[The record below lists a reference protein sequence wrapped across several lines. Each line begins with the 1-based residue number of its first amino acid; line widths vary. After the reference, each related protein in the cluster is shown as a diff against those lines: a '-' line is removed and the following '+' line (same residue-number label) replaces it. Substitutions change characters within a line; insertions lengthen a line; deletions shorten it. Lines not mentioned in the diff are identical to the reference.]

1 MRVIDFRCRPPVRGF
16 GGTIMFQ
23 QIERTARMSADIG
36 LDVGEFV
43 P

>member
-23 QIERTARMSADIG
+23 QIEHSGAN
-36 LDVGEFV
+36 VG
-43 P
+43 